1 MNSDAA
7 PTELDWRNLV
17 APFQR
22 ADTRRSVWQLLNSA
36 VPYAVLWYLM
46 YLSLSMSYWLTLAL
60 SVLAAGFMVR
70 LFIIFH
76 DCAHGSF
83 FASRRANEAVGI
95 FTGIVTFTAYYDWRH
110 SHAVHHAT
118 AGDLDRRG
126 MGDILT
132 MTVDEYLNAPRWK
145 RLIYRVY
152 RCPPVLLGIGP
163 SFLFLIVQRFPI
175 RVAGKRER
183 NSVLWTDLALL
194 LIVVAAALTIGWQAY
209 LLIQIPIMVI
219 GGAAGVWLF
228 YIQHQFEG
236 VYWERHEKWD
246 FVAAALQ
253 GSSFY
258 KLPRIL
264 QWFSGNIGFHHIHH
278 LSPRIPNYNLEPCYN
293 SSPFFQAVKPITVLS
308 SLKSLKL
315 RLWDERSHQLVGFSG
330 ITQRRAEQQESAVP

>member
-1 MNSDAA
+1 MTIDTDRSVAA
-7 PTELDWRNLV
+7 WRRAV
-17 APFQR
+17 DPFQHANR
-22 ADTRRSVWQLLNSA
+22 QRSAWQLANTLI
-36 VPYAVLWYLM
+36 PYLVLWILM
-46 YLSLSMSYWLTLAL
+46 YWSLFISYWLTLAL

-70 LFIIFH
+70 LFVIFH

-83 FASRRANEAVGI
+83 FASQRANTAVGI
-95 FTGIVTFTAYYDWRH
+95 FTGILTFTAYYDWRH

-126 MGDILT
+126 TGDILT
-132 MTVDEYLNAPRWK
+132 MTVDEYRNAPWWK
-145 RLIYRVY
+145 RLAYRVY
-152 RCPPVLLGIGP
+152 RFPPVLFGIGP

-175 RVAGKRER
+175 RVAGQRER

-194 LIVVAAALTIGWQAY
+194 LIVVAAALTIGWRAY
-209 LLIQIPIMVI
+209 MLIQIPIMVI

-278 LSPRIPNYNLEPCYN
+278 LSPRIPNYNLESCYN
-293 SSPFFQAVKPITVLS
+293 SSPLFQAVKSITLRS

-315 RLWDERSHQLVGFSG
+315 RLWDERSRCLVGFS
-330 ITQRRAEQQESAVP
+330 AVK

>member
-1 MNSDAA
+1 MTTDTDRSAA
-7 PTELDWRNLV
+7 AWRRAV
-17 APFQR
+17 DPFQH
-22 ADTRRSVWQLLNSA
+22 ADIRRSTWQLVNTLI
-36 VPYAVLWYLM
+36 PYLVLWILM
-46 YLSLSMSYWLTLAL
+46 YWSLFISYWLTLAL

-70 LFIIFH
+70 LFVIFH

-83 FASRRANEAVGI
+83 FASQRANTAVGI
-95 FTGIVTFTAYYDWRH
+95 FAGILTFTAYYDWRH

-126 MGDILT
+126 TGDILT
-132 MTVDEYLNAPRWK
+132 MTVDEYLDAPWSK
-145 RLIYRVY
+145 RLAYRVY
-152 RCPPVLLGIGP
+152 RFPPVLFGIGP

-175 RVAGKRER
+175 RVAGQRER

-194 LIVVAAALTIGWQAY
+194 VIVVAAALTIGWQAY
-209 LLIQIPIMVI
+209 VLIQIPIMVI

-246 FVAAALQ
+246 FVAAALR

-278 LSPRIPNYNLEPCYN
+278 LSPRIPNYNLESCYN
-293 SSPFFQAVKPITVLS
+293 SSPLFQAVKSITLRS
-308 SLKSLKL
+308 SLKSLKF
-315 RLWDERSHQLVGFSG
+315 RLWDERSRCLVGFS
-330 ITQRRAEQQESAVP
+330 AVK

>member
-1 MNSDAA
+1 MTTGTDRSAVA
-7 PTELDWRNLV
+7 WRRAV
-17 APFQR
+17 DPFQH
-22 ADTRRSVWQLLNSA
+22 ANLRRSAWQLVNTLI
-36 VPYAVLWYLM
+36 PYLVLWILM
-46 YLSLSMSYWLTLAL
+46 YWSLFISYWLTLAL

-70 LFIIFH
+70 LFVIFH

-83 FASRRANEAVGI
+83 FASQRANSAVGI
-95 FTGIVTFTAYYDWRH
+95 FIGILTFTAYYDWRH

-126 MGDILT
+126 TGDILT
-132 MTVDEYLNAPRWK
+132 MTVDEYLDAPWWQ
-145 RLIYRVY
+145 RLAYRVY
-152 RCPPVLLGIGP
+152 RFPPVLFGIGP

-175 RVAGKRER
+175 RVVGQRER

-194 LIVVAAALTIGWQAY
+194 LIVGAAALTIGWQAY
-209 LLIQIPIMVI
+209 VLIQIPIMVI

-236 VYWERHEKWD
+236 VYWARHEKWD

-253 GSSFY
+253 GSSYY

-278 LSPRIPNYNLEPCYN
+278 LSPRIPNYNLESCYN
-293 SSPFFQAVKPITVLS
+293 SLPLFQAVKSITLRS
-308 SLKSLKL
+308 SLKSLKF
-315 RLWDERSHQLVGFSG
+315 RLWDERSRRLVGFSA
-330 ITQRRAEQQESAVP
+330 IK

>member
-1 MNSDAA
+1 MTIETDRSAVA
-7 PTELDWRNLV
+7 WRRAV
-17 APFQR
+17 DPFQH
-22 ADTRRSVWQLLNSA
+22 ANKQRSAWQLVNTLI
-36 VPYAVLWYLM
+36 PYLVLWILM
-46 YLSLSMSYWLTLAL
+46 YRSLFISYWLTLAL

-70 LFIIFH
+70 LFVIFH

-83 FASRRANEAVGI
+83 FASQRANTAVGI
-95 FTGIVTFTAYYDWRH
+95 FTGIITFTAYYDWRH

-126 MGDILT
+126 TGDILT
-132 MTVDEYLNAPRWK
+132 MTVDEYLDAPWWK
-145 RLIYRVY
+145 RLAYRVY
-152 RCPPVLLGIGP
+152 RFPPVLLGIGP

-175 RVAGKRER
+175 RVAGQRER

-194 LIVVAAALTIGWQAY
+194 VIVVAAALTIGWQAY
-209 LLIQIPIMVI
+209 VLIQIPIMVI

-246 FVAAALQ
+246 FEAAALQ

-278 LSPRIPNYNLEPCYN
+278 LSPRIPNYNLESCYN
-293 SSPFFQAVKPITVLS
+293 SSPLFQAVKSITLRS
-308 SLKSLKL
+308 SLKSLNF
-315 RLWDERSHQLVGFSG
+315 RLWDERSRRLVGFNA
-330 ITQRRAEQQESAVP
+330 IK